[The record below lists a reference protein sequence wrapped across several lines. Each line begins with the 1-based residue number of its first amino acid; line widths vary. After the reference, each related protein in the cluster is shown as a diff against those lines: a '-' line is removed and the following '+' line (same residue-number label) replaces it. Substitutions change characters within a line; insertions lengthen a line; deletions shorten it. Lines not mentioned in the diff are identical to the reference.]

1 MGKEFKYVGSTYP
14 CGHAVR
20 KVTGDLLYG
29 CDLKLPKMLYAK
41 LLLST
46 IPHGIVK
53 KIDTSRAEKV
63 PGVVKIFS
71 HLNAPDK
78 MFNSYRI
85 IPGQQLSFEDEPLFS
100 RRVKYVGDRV
110 AAVVATSFAAAMEAV
125 SLIDVE
131 YEELP
136 ALLTTEAALENK
148 EVKIQPRGNLAH
160 EYEVDAGEVPSMADD
175 CIIVE
180 SETQTQRTHHGALEP
195 HVCIADYD
203 SSGKLTVW
211 TPTQGVFGVR
221 TVLAEL
227 FGLSYSK
234 VRVIKIPTGGSF
246 GGKQEYLFEP
256 VTSFMA
262 MELKRP
268 VKLLLDREEC
278 IIHTRV
284 RPAVNTK
291 IKTVV
296 TKSGKLQEFI
306 ADSTL
311 DAGAFSGSAPD
322 YARSLSLKVTKL
334 YRIPHYKHTGRAVYT
349 NTVKSGGARGWA
361 APEIITATEVHMD
374 QVARRLKM
382 DPVEFRLQN
391 LVHPYDMDPVLN
403 LSVGDARV
411 IECLEKGAEAFH
423 WKERFSGCKT
433 DEGRYRRG
441 VGVACG
447 AHKNGM
453 YGGFVDCT
461 SMVLKMNE
469 DGSLNLNASLHDVGC
484 GTTTAMKIIVA
495 EVLDIDPDLITVTEA
510 DTELTGYDPGCYG
523 SRVTYNVGACAKET
537 AEILKDKILG
547 CVSFILQKPK
557 EYLKVQNG
565 HVVTIGTDQRGISY
579 KEIAE
584 KAVQENYTDLSVA
597 HTYYSPSNP
606 GSYSVQFAEVIVD
619 SATGLTRV
627 TDFLAVGDVG
637 RVLNRGM
644 VEGQF
649 QGAVQMGI
657 GYALCEEVKIDDQG
671 KPVNNSFKKY
681 HMVNAPDMPDV
692 KVLLIEHEGDDGP
705 FGAKSVGEIS
715 AVPTAAAVINAV
727 NHALGTSL
735 SEMPLT
741 PEKILDAPGTVPGAF
756 LGSKMHRG

>member
-1 MGKEFKYVGSTYP
+1 
-14 CGHAVR
+14 
-20 KVTGDLLYG
+20 
-29 CDLKLPKMLYAK
+29 
-41 LLLST
+41 
-46 IPHGIVK
+46 
-53 KIDTSRAEKV
+53 
-63 PGVVKIFS
+63 
-71 HLNAPDK
+71 
-78 MFNSYRI
+78 
-85 IPGQQLSFEDEPLFS
+85 
-100 RRVKYVGDRV
+100 
-110 AAVVATSFAAAMEAV
+110 
-125 SLIDVE
+125 
-131 YEELP
+131 
-136 ALLTTEAALENK
+136 
-148 EVKIQPRGNLAH
+148 
-160 EYEVDAGEVPSMADD
+160 
-175 CIIVE
+175 
-180 SETQTQRTHHGALEP
+180 
-195 HVCIADYD
+195 
-203 SSGKLTVW
+203 
-211 TPTQGVFGVR
+211 
-221 TVLAEL
+221 
-227 FGLSYSK
+227 
-234 VRVIKIPTGGSF
+234 
-246 GGKQEYLFEP
+246 
-256 VTSFMA
+256 
-262 MELKRP
+262 
-268 VKLLLDREEC
+268 
-278 IIHTRV
+278 
-284 RPAVNTK
+284 
-291 IKTVV
+291 
-296 TKSGKLQEFI
+296 
-306 ADSTL
+306 
-311 DAGAFSGSAPD
+311 
-322 YARSLSLKVTKL
+322 
-334 YRIPHYKHTGRAVYT
+334 
-349 NTVKSGGARGWA
+349 
-361 APEIITATEVHMD
+361 MD

-619 SATGLTRV
+619 TATGLTRV

-741 PEKILDAPGTVPGAF
+741 PEKILDAPGTGATK
-756 LGSKMHRG
+756 LGRDT